1 MPYLMG
7 DFLDDFPDH
16 IATVKALLESEISD
30 LRAKCAQL
38 EAAYKNELL
47 RRTRVEEKITA
58 LIDAFTDLGVNVR
71 MDDE

>member
-1 MPYLMG
+1 MNERWVPEG
-7 DFLDDFPDH
+7 DGFHGVKLVEIDADELD
-16 IATVKALLESEISD
+16 A

-58 LIDAFTDLGVNVR
+58 LIDAFTDLGMNVR